1 MTLWRS
7 FLAVAES
14 FLDLCR
20 RLVVDTQE
28 PMAAAHAWRTKE
40 TSQVAPRGVSTQN
53 PGMDI
58 YWPHSEELKG
68 QIKEL

>member
-1 MTLWRS
+1 MIFWRS

-28 PMAAAHAWRTKE
+28 PMAAARARLDKPKKRAK
-40 TSQVAPRGVSTQN
+40 VAPRGVS
-53 PGMDI
+53 I
-58 YWPHSEELKG
+58 ELG
-68 QIKEL
+68 DGYIQTPL